1 MVSLVRKEE
10 RMRRVLVLLCGVMLL
25 GGCGVPGG
33 VEVEGRASQVSP
45 PPSTSTT
52 PSGTPA
58 SADPIAILR
67 ADPLLSDK
75 FKSTLVPCEN
85 GYYPVDDRYA
95 DLTGDGVT
103 ELMVTLYS
111 CPEAE
116 LRSKAVVDAQG
127 IGYGAY
133 GLAAYVYDLT
143 AEPPVRLLAVED
155 GPVELTSSPKD
166 AQLVLIHNRWGPRD
180 DPCCP
185 TDQTVAVFQWDG
197 ARFIEVK

>member
-1 MVSLVRKEE
+1 
-10 RMRRVLVLLCGVMLL
+10 MRRVFALLCGVMLL

-58 SADPIAILR
+58 SADPIAVLR
-67 ADPLLSDK
+67 ADPLLNDK
-75 FKSTLVPCEN
+75 FKFALVPCEN
-85 GYYPVDDRYA
+85 GYYPVGDRYT
-95 DLTGDGVT
+95 DLTGDGMA

-116 LRSKAVVDAQG
+116 LRSKAVADAEG
-127 IGYGAY
+127 FAYGAY
-133 GLAAYVYDLT
+133 GFAAYVYDLT
-143 AEPPVRLLAVED
+143 TKPPTRLLAVED

-166 AQLVLIHNRWGPRD
+166 ARQLVLIRNRWGPRD

-185 TDQTVAVFQWDG
+185 TDQTVALYQWDG
-197 ARFIEVK
+197 ARFTEVR